1 LTLIVEGLTID
12 HGAIRAINNVS
23 FKVPQGQLAAII
35 GANGAG
41 KTTLLRTLSGLKDAS
56 SGSASWNGVSILG
69 KRAEDL
75 ARSGIM
81 HVSDGKSVIAELSVK
96 DNLALT
102 GLWQKDKKAVLE
114 ATNEVIELFPILG
127 QRMSQS
133 AGSLSGGERQMLAIG
148 RALIAR
154 PKLLLLDEPSLGLA
168 PLIVE
173 QIFQTIKSFV
183 KKMDLTVVLVEKR
196 ETITATGYAVV
207 AVQNHRNPA
216 QQRLM
221 AIRASKLDAY
231 RNLTEQVYGQQ
242 LDASSTVADMV
253 VTNDTFRA
261 KVEGVIYGARLV
273 SITPVGDETYE
284 TTLSLD
290 RDVVQDLRILFMGQM
305 AGRGR

>member
-1 LTLIVEGLTID
+1 MISESLKLLKLMPNQRVKDFESPSYKELNMKRMTSACFALSLSLGLT
-12 HGAIRAINNVS
+12 
-23 FKVPQGQLAAII
+23 
-35 GANGAG
+35 
-41 KTTLLRTLSGLKDAS
+41 
-56 SGSASWNGVSILG
+56 
-69 KRAEDL
+69 
-75 ARSGIM
+75 
-81 HVSDGKSVIAELSVK
+81 
-96 DNLALT
+96 ALT
-102 GLWQKDKKAVLE
+102 GCKSINLAMPSPSSSKDAM
-114 ATNEVIELFPILG
+114 A
-127 QRMSQS
+127 MSS
-133 AGSLSGGERQMLAIG
+133 
-148 RALIAR
+148 
-154 PKLLLLDEPSLGLA
+154 P
-168 PLIVE
+168 
-173 QIFQTIKSFV
+173 
-183 KKMDLTVVLVEKR
+183 LVEKR

-207 AVQNHRNPA
+207 AVQNHKNPA